1 MIAALILA
9 LTTGVHAQVRAVPP
23 QAPLA
28 GALGRPLR
36 VAVIGAGPA
45 GFYAAE
51 ALLKQTAL
59 PVTVDLIDQSPAPFG
74 LARTGVAPDHQK
86 AKAAIATFEAV
97 AADPRA
103 RFFGNIRFGR
113 DIAAEDLARFYDQV
127 IYATGAEEDRRLGV
141 PGEDLEG
148 VVPASRLTRWYNA
161 RADRPGAAPDLT
173 AERAV
178 VVGAGAVALDAARLL
193 AQNPERLAATDIS
206 AAALAALRASRI
218 KEVVVISRRG
228 PGQTSFSPIELKEL
242 GELDGADLVVRASD
256 LEGATAGPATLAAR
270 NIAYMKE
277 AAARGEGERA
287 RKVRLVFYAN
297 PVELIG
303 ENGKVVAVRA
313 ERTRLEDDGRGGLKA
328 VGTGEFE
335 TIPAGLVVT
344 AAGWTGAPLPGVPF
358 DAARGVIP
366 TAEGRVLGEGGAPV
380 PGAYAAGWAKRGAQ
394 GLLFGQKGD
403 AAAVVKTMLADAA
416 ALPRG
421 EDPDKAPESVSAWLS
436 ARGARV
442 VTFADWGV
450 LDALERAAGAAAG
463 KLREKFPTV
472 AAMFDAL
479 DRARGARP

>member
-1 MIAALILA
+1 MKAALALLLLA
-9 LTTGVHAQVRAVPP
+9 AAARAQVRPV
-23 QAPLA
+23 LA
-28 GALGRPLR
+28 GALPRPLR

-59 PVTVDLIDQSPAPFG
+59 PVAVDLIDQSPAPYG
-74 LARTGVAPDHQK
+74 LARSGVAPDHPK
-86 AKAAIATFEAV
+86 AKAAIASFEAV

-103 RFFGNIRFGR
+103 RFFGGVRLGR
-113 DIAAEDLARFYDQV
+113 DVSPEDLARFYDRV

-161 RADRPGAAPDLT
+161 RADAPGAPPDLSV
-173 AERAV
+173 ERAV
-178 VVGAGAVALDAARLL
+178 VVGAGAVALAAARLL

-206 AAALAALRASRI
+206 AEALAALRASRI
-218 KEVVVISRRG
+218 REVVVVSRRG
-228 PGQTSFSPIELKEL
+228 PGQTAFSPVELKEL
-242 GELDGADLVVRASD
+242 GELDGADLVVRAGD
-256 LEGATAGPATLAAR
+256 LEGASAGPATLAAR

-277 AAARGEGERA
+277 AAARGEGAQA

-297 PVELIG
+297 PVEILG
-303 ENGKVVAVRA
+303 EGGRVVALRA
-313 ERTRLEDDGRGGLKA
+313 ERTRLEDDGKGGLKA
-328 VGTGEFE
+328 VGTGEIE

-344 AAGWTGAPLPGVPF
+344 AAGWTGKPLPGVPF

-366 TAEGRVLGEGGAPV
+366 TADGRVLGPDGSAV

-394 GLLFGQKGD
+394 GLLFGQKAD
-403 AAAVVKTMLADAA
+403 AAAVVKTLLSDAA
-416 ALPRG
+416 ASPLDDSPQ
-421 EDPDKAPESVSAWLS
+421 KAPEAVSSWLT
-436 ARGARV
+436 ARGVRF

-463 KLREKFPTV
+463 KLREKFPSID
-472 AAMFDAL
+472 AMFEAL
-479 DRARGARP
+479 ERARR